1 MLRKKLGGTL
11 TKPYFTWIESNFP
24 KNMIESKRSNKKMY
38 PFFLSFLINVSLLFF
53 LSFSK
58 VLDEI
63 KFYPYPV
70 KMQQRLDH
78 LREKNAKVTERYLL
92 DQKRTYS
99 ISLFLPFRRTEMEMV
114 EFVDRGKSREKIG

>member
-1 MLRKKLGGTL
+1 MEKCI
-11 TKPYFTWIESNFP
+11 PS
-24 KNMIESKRSNKKMY
+24 
-38 PFFLSFLINVSLLFF
+38 FLLSFFLINVSLLFF
-53 LSFSK
+53 LFFSK

-99 ISLFLPFRRTEMEMV
+99 ISLFLPFRRIEMEMV

>member
-1 MLRKKLGGTL
+1 
-11 TKPYFTWIESNFP
+11 
-24 KNMIESKRSNKKMY
+24 MIESKRSNGKILI
-38 PFFLSFLINVSLLFF
+38 FFSFLFFLINVFIPFF
-53 LSFSK
+53 FFRAK

-78 LREKNAKVTERYLL
+78 LKEKNAKVTERYLL

-99 ISLFLPFRRTEMEMV
+99 ILFVRSFFLPSSKV
-114 EFVDRGKSREKIG
+114 ENEDG